1 MSKRLARMA
10 ENPRAGWTI
19 EDVAALCREF
29 DIACAPPR
37 GGGSHYKI
45 SHEAMPEILTLPFK
59 RPIKPVY
66 SKACV
71 VRRSREDGQMSQLC
85 YQVIVSPL
93 SEQDGGGFIAT
104 VPDLPGCMSDGETPE
119 EALTNVQDAIDA
131 WLESA
136 RDLGRPIPPPSRV
149 AAIA

>member
-1 MSKRLARMA
+1 
-10 ENPRAGWTI
+10 
-19 EDVAALCREF
+19 
-29 DIACAPPR
+29 
-37 GGGSHYKI
+37 
-45 SHEAMPEILTLPFK
+45 
-59 RPIKPVY
+59 
-66 SKACV
+66 
-71 VRRSREDGQMSQLC
+71 MSQLC